1 MIQEQFS
8 FLYQK
13 NEDKI
18 YEALQDASTL
28 HDLSNKKYGD
38 FNYIVHLIHVLDQT
52 VKYGSYLV
60 QNEEQLIAICV
71 AACFHDVIEDTHYSL
86 EELRTYL
93 AEKQFGENVTNMV
106 CGIVDA
112 LTTRG
117 TTRKERHSP
126 AYYERIRSVWGASF
140 VKMADRL
147 ANVKMSYLFNHSL
160 LKMYQKEADI
170 FKINDNEIPLLM
182 KAEYD
187 AFLI

>member
-1 MIQEQFS
+1 
-8 FLYQK
+8 
-13 NEDKI
+13 
-18 YEALQDASTL
+18 
-28 HDLSNKKYGD
+28 LSNKKYGD

-71 AACFHDVIEDTHYSL
+71 AACFHDVIEDTPYSL

-93 AEKQFGENVTNMV
+93 TDKQFGENVTNMV
-106 CGIVDA
+106 CEIVDA

-140 VKMADRL
+140 VKMSDRL
-147 ANVKMSYLFNHSL
+147 ANVKMSYLFNRSL

>member
-71 AACFHDVIEDTHYSL
+71 AACFHDVIEDTPYSL

-93 AEKQFGENVTNMV
+93 TDKQFGENVTNMV
-106 CGIVDA
+106 CEIVDA

-140 VKMADRL
+140 VKMSDRL
-147 ANVKMSYLFNHSL
+147 ANVKMSYLFNRSL

>member
-28 HDLSNKKYGD
+28 HDLSNKKYGE

-52 VKYGSYLV
+52 VKYGSFIV
-60 QNEEQLIAICV
+60 ENEEQLIAICV
-71 AACFHDVIEDTHYSL
+71 ATCFHDVIEDTPYSI

-93 AEKQFGENVTNMV
+93 TDKQFGENVTNMV
-106 CGIVDA
+106 CEIVDA

-140 VKMADRL
+140 VKMSDRL
-147 ANVKMSYLFNHSL
+147 ANVKMSYLFNRSL

>member
-1 MIQEQFS
+1 MIHEQFS
-8 FLYQK
+8 FLYHK
-13 NEDKI
+13 NDEKI
-18 YEALQDASTL
+18 YEALQNASTL
-28 HDLSNKKYGD
+28 HDLSNKKYGE
-38 FNYIVHLIHVLDQT
+38 FNYIVHLVSVLDIT
-52 VKYGSYLV
+52 TKYGSFIA
-60 QNEEQLIAICV
+60 QTEEQLVALCV
-71 AACFHDVIEDTHYSL
+71 AACFHDVIEDTSYSL

-93 AEKQFGENVTNMV
+93 TDKQFSENVTNMV
-106 CGIVDA
+106 CEIVDA

-170 FKINDNEIPLLM
+170 FKINDNEIPLIM
-182 KAEYD
+182 KAEYN
-187 AFLI
+187 AYLI